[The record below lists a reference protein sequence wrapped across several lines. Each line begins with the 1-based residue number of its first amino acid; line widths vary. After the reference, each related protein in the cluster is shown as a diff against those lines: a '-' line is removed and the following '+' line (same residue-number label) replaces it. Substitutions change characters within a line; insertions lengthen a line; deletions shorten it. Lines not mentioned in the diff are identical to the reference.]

1 MLAASRGA
9 PSPGGA
15 RDGSSERLRVLVLI
29 DSVWLTGGAERF
41 AFGLAT
47 HLPRERFD
55 VWICATRRIEPA
67 AAELLEREGLPYL
80 NLGRRGK
87 WDVHRFR
94 RLIGLLRAQ
103 RFDIL
108 HAHMFGS
115 NVWGVTFGRLCRV
128 PVIIAH
134 EHNWAYTGPRAR
146 IWIDR
151 ELIARFATRFVAVS
165 EANRRRMI
173 ETERIA
179 PEKLAVLPTA
189 RLPHEQGPPAR
200 ELRAELGLP
209 SAAQVIF
216 TAAVFRPE
224 KALEVLLD
232 AHARVRA
239 RRPDA
244 HLVLAGDG
252 PRRAQL
258 ERQLAALG
266 TAAAVHLLGFRN
278 DIDSLLSCADVAA
291 LSSDWE
297 GLPLFAL
304 ECMAAG
310 VPLVATAV
318 GGVPEV
324 VGDGATGLLVPPR
337 DPEALAGALLR
348 VLGDPVLARRLGE
361 GAAARAGEF
370 TIERA
375 AQRFAALYEQLA
387 RGTAPRCGAARRRA
401 QPLPGAAGRAG
412 AAERRR

>member
-1 MLAASRGA
+1 L
-9 PSPGGA
+9 
-15 RDGSSERLRVLVLI
+15 RLLVLI

-41 AFGLAT
+41 ALGLAT
-47 HLPRERFD
+47 HLPRERFE
-55 VWICATRRIEPA
+55 VWVCATRRIEPA
-67 AAELLEREGLPYL
+67 AARLLEREELPYL
-80 NLGRRGK
+80 NLGRRAK

-108 HAHMFGS
+108 HSHMFGS

-151 ELIARFATRFVAVS
+151 ELIGRLSTRFVAVS

-173 ETERIA
+173 EIERIPA
-179 PEKLAVLPTA
+179 EKLCVLPTA
-189 RLPHEQGPPAR
+189 RLPHEHGPPSRA
-200 ELRAELGLP
+200 LRAELGIP
-209 SAAQVIF
+209 DGARVIF

-232 AHARVRA
+232 AHARVHA
-239 RRPDA
+239 RRGDV

-252 PRRAQL
+252 PCRAQL
-258 ERQLAALG
+258 ERSRAALG
-266 TAAAVHLLGFRN
+266 TAESVHLLGFRS
-278 DIDSLLSCADVAA
+278 DVDSLLACADVAA

-324 VGDGATGLLVPPR
+324 VDEGHTGLLVPPR
-337 DPEALAGALLR
+337 DPEALARALAR
-348 VLGDPVLARRLGE
+348 VLDDRALARKLGE
-361 GAAARAGEF
+361 GAAARASEF

-375 AQRFAALYEQLA
+375 AQRFARLYEQLA
-387 RGTAPRCGAARRRA
+387 AEAAPRAATLKRR
-401 QPLPGAAGRAG
+401 GRPAPVADRQVATG
-412 AAERRR
+412 KRRG